1 MMKMS
6 QQVDHLEREDGRH
19 ERPGALR
26 CEVLAGTYSQIL
38 GNLVDFFFCF
48 EQKTVRRNSKNH
60 KILERCEGK
69 NVKLE
74 KREKM
79 TPWTQKS
86 ALIQP
91 LTSL

>member
-1 MMKMS
+1 MPLALAPPPPPLALALAS
-6 QQVDHLEREDGRH
+6 ALVD
-19 ERPGALR
+19 A
-26 CEVLAGTYSQIL
+26 YSQIL
-38 GNLVDFFFCF
+38 GNLVDFFFGF

-60 KILERCEGK
+60 KILERCKGK